1 MRIYIILSCIMKVN
15 KFQPLLIL
23 VFILLIAYAYKS
35 RKQNTQPIPSSSL
48 SVAKAPYK
56 TQKQISEVTSVSDN
70 NKTQD
75 SLTEIPLAFEETST
89 DEIKRD
95 PLHNK
100 IIFYYTEVQKRH
112 EELLKKVLQ
121 DNNKEDLYDDY
132 LALKKERAE
141 NMLPLIKKDNSQKA
155 MFNFNLKYHER
166 LHKVFGDKVYKE
178 YLQSLKKVNN
188 EFKKTK
194 IVLDF

>member
-1 MRIYIILSCIMKVN
+1 MKVN
-15 KFQPLLIL
+15 KFQPFLIL
-23 VFILLIAYAYKS
+23 LFVLLIAYAYKS
-35 RKQNTQPIPSSSL
+35 RKQNTQPIPSSPL
-48 SVAKAPYK
+48 SVTEAVYK
-56 TQKQISEVTSVSDN
+56 TKTQIPEVTPEFDN
-70 NKTQD
+70 HIAED
-75 SLTEIPLAFEETST
+75 SLPETPLPSEETSSN
-89 DEIKRD
+89 EVKRD

-132 LALKKERAE
+132 LALKKERSE
-141 NMLPLIKKDNSQKA
+141 KMLPLIKKDNSQKA

-166 LHKVFGDKVYKE
+166 LHKIFGDKVYKE
-178 YLQSLKKVNN
+178 YLQSLKKVNE

-194 IVLDF
+194 IILDF